1 MKLFQEENRVAAIL
15 KNIEMQSVCSIEK
28 LAGKLNVSTKTVR
41 NDVKEL
47 NLLLGGYATISS
59 QKGDCKLIVF
69 DQKGFLEIRNRIFEQ
84 DDLFNSAQTR
94 MAYLFWQ
101 LMETQEPYLTDDLSE
116 EMKVGRTTA
125 ISDINK
131 LRKIIGKYQLK
142 IKGKANTGLSL
153 VGEEF
158 HIRMFILEN
167 IYEHLY
173 LNFPLGKTVR
183 EKLYDF
189 QKKLGMDALGFS
201 FFFRFFVVMIQRI
214 ESGHIITRL
223 EEKYLELYENQ
234 AYEIVDEFLTEIE
247 EVKGYTIPKEER
259 IFLCISIAGMRTPA
273 NTQEIEQ
280 RIGVSEE
287 VADLIIEMLE
297 RIQKEL
303 DVTVIANELF
313 DDFVYHVFFMINRLK
328 YGLHIHNAMAEDFKN
343 QYTLAFKMAEIGK
356 EVIEK
361 RENIE
366 ITEDEMGFLAAYF
379 GVFLTEQEPERKHC
393 KIAIVCGS
401 GKIIG
406 RLIQNQLKKV
416 FDVEPEFEFFYNG
429 NFENHKKNA
438 FDYIVTTT
446 ELNLDTKTP
455 IIFMEEVFDKEYIQ
469 RKFENMRYLSD
480 AGRTIRRGID
490 SLFLNLLDENHFFV
504 LDSNASYEENVD
516 AMAKSLICQGEL
528 DAGYAKRV
536 AKREE
541 YSTMILDQNIAF
553 PHTKNLLPKL
563 TLGLGVFPEKL
574 RDTEYEDV
582 KLVIMLGIPESME
595 NDTVLVRLYDDILEV
610 AKDSDVIDRIRYMKS
625 YRELLLYITEEN
637 NIFN

>member
-47 NLLLGGYATISS
+47 NLLLGGYAKISS

-361 RENIE
+361 R
-366 ITEDEMGFLAAYF
+366 
-379 GVFLTEQEPERKHC
+379 
-393 KIAIVCGS
+393 
-401 GKIIG
+401 
-406 RLIQNQLKKV
+406 
-416 FDVEPEFEFFYNG
+416 
-429 NFENHKKNA
+429 
-438 FDYIVTTT
+438 
-446 ELNLDTKTP
+446 
-455 IIFMEEVFDKEYIQ
+455 
-469 RKFENMRYLSD
+469 
-480 AGRTIRRGID
+480 
-490 SLFLNLLDENHFFV
+490 
-504 LDSNASYEENVD
+504 
-516 AMAKSLICQGEL
+516 
-528 DAGYAKRV
+528 
-536 AKREE
+536 
-541 YSTMILDQNIAF
+541 
-553 PHTKNLLPKL
+553 
-563 TLGLGVFPEKL
+563 
-574 RDTEYEDV
+574 
-582 KLVIMLGIPESME
+582 
-595 NDTVLVRLYDDILEV
+595 
-610 AKDSDVIDRIRYMKS
+610 
-625 YRELLLYITEEN
+625 
-637 NIFN
+637 

>member
-1 MKLFQEENRVAAIL
+1 MKFFQEENRIAAIL
-15 KNIEMQSVCSIEK
+15 KNIEMQSVCSTEK
-28 LAGKLNVSTKTVR
+28 LAGKLKVSTKTVQ
-41 NDVKEL
+41 NDIKEL

-59 QKGDCKLIVF
+59 QKGECKLIVF

-101 LMETQEPYLTDDLSE
+101 LMESEEPYLTDDLSE

-153 VGEEF
+153 VGDEF
-158 HIRMFILEN
+158 HIRMFLLEN
-167 IYEHLY
+167 VYEHLY
-173 LNFPLGKTVR
+173 LNFPLGKIVR
-183 EKLYDF
+183 EKLYEF

-214 ESGHIITRL
+214 ESGHRITKL
-223 EEKYLELYENQ
+223 EEKYQELYENQ

-247 EVKGYTIPKEER
+247 EVKGYKISREER

-273 NTQEIEQ
+273 NTKEIEQ

-361 RENIE
+361 RENVK

-406 RLIQNQLKKV
+406 RLIQNQLKKI

-429 NFENHKKNA
+429 NFESYRKND

-490 SLFLNLLDENHFFV
+490 SLFLNLLDENRFFV
-504 LDSNASYEENVD
+504 LDSKLSYEENVE

-536 AKREE
+536 AEREE

-553 PHTKNLLPKL
+553 PHTKNLLSKL

-574 RDTEYEDV
+574 RDENYEHV

-595 NDTVLVRLYDDILEV
+595 NDMVLVRLYDDILEV
-610 AKDSDVIDRIRYMKS
+610 AKDPNVIDRIRYMKS

-637 NIFN
+637 NIFD